1 MHRVAARPV
10 LTVVLA
16 LAAGCTGERPTLAA
30 EESPKE
36 AVTPVTAATSTTTAT
51 TEPEPDRS
59 TIDISLVATATAPQ
73 IEVFETKGSAAPA
86 WEFANPI
93 ESGGPLVFLAIERHL
108 DGWLHVLLPIRPNGT
123 TGWIRAENVS
133 LAEHQFRVEVHLQ
146 EFRLDVFEAGEVVL
160 TATVGVARDN
170 APTPGGIYFITE
182 LLEPPGA
189 DSPYGSY
196 AYGLSGFSDVF
207 ETFAGGPGQL
217 GIHGTDDPASIG
229 TQVSSGCV
237 RLRNEDIEQLAAL
250 LPLGTPVAI
259 FA

>member
-1 MHRVAARPV
+1 MAGWLAVTAVVA
-10 LTVVLA
+10 LG
-16 LAAGCTGERPTLAA
+16 AGCTGERPTLAA
-30 EESPKE
+30 EESPKD
-36 AVTPVTAATSTTTAT
+36 AVVPATTAPSTTVT
-51 TEPEPDRS
+51 PEPDRS
-59 TIDISLVATATAPQ
+59 TIDISLAVTANVPR
-73 IEVFETKGSAAPA
+73 IDVFESKESAEPA
-86 WEFANPI
+86 WSFDNPI
-93 ESGGPLVFLAIERHL
+93 DSGGPLVFLAVERHL

-123 TGWIRAENVS
+123 TGWIREENVT

-146 EFRLDVFEAGEVVL
+146 EFRLDVFEAGEVVF

-170 APTPGGIYFITE
+170 APTPGGTYYITE
-182 LLEPPGA
+182 LLEPPG
-189 DSPYGSY
+189 DNSPYGSY

-237 RLRNEDIEQLAAL
+237 RLTNEDIERLVAL

-259 FA
+259 VA